1 MKTTVANHSKT
12 WRDIQVFHTG
22 PLEAATIQDDSGTLT
37 SMRYSIQRSPRHS
50 LLHPCW
56 YGTSSSHTC
65 FSGSPPH
72 PPLLLE
78 TYENTGIDWWLGQSF
93 KGSGTPSGILD
104 DNENDEWQWMRMNG
118 FVVDVN
124 SYFNSAPRPFKGMS
138 HNPPRNEWHEV
149 LNASNGT
156 WIEAV
161 AFLTRTKS
169 LSCE

>member
-1 MKTTVANHSKT
+1 
-12 WRDIQVFHTG
+12 
-22 PLEAATIQDDSGTLT
+22 
-37 SMRYSIQRSPRHS
+37 
-50 LLHPCW
+50 
-56 YGTSSSHTC
+56 
-65 FSGSPPH
+65 
-72 PPLLLE
+72 
-78 TYENTGIDWWLGQSF
+78 
-93 KGSGTPSGILD
+93 
-104 DNENDEWQWMRMNG
+104 MRMNG

-169 LSCE
+169 LSCEQQFILVYVHHQTKISVGMPGCQIRIRMPLIRWRVQLVFQITIRLKLVCRYVCWLNMVKPYLHFFGKWSSHCAYRIKSSKRGLHGLIALPRVPSTE